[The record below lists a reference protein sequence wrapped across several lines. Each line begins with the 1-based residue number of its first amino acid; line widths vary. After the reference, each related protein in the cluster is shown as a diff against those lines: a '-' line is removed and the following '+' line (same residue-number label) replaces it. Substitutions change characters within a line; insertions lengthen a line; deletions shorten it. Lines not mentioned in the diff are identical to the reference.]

1 MQQAAQELEA
11 KREEIEAAR
20 AEALEALAAQ
30 DRASARYMQVGVRF
44 VMPPLLGC
52 FVVVTAGFTEFR
64 ILTHGIHPGLE
75 PVVAG
80 RILGTLDAAALL
92 VLNFFFGSSADS
104 RRKTEI
110 LAETMKHDR
119 RARD

>member
-30 DRASARYMQVGVRF
+30 DRASARNMQVGMRS

-80 RILGTLDAAALL
+80 RILGNPGRRGAAGAQFLL
-92 VLNFFFGSSADS
+92 RILGRLAPQDRDSSRDH
-104 RRKTEI
+104 
-110 LAETMKHDR
+110 ET
-119 RARD
+119 